1 MNHHTLLGTT
11 FTCACGREHTVPTR
25 ALHYHPDALD
35 QLVPTIESLPGIDH
49 CLVVADA
56 RTDAAAGQL
65 VTEKLAAG
73 RARVERY
80 LLPDQ
85 HGESP
90 VADDRTRD
98 LFIAQAPATDLYI
111 AVGSGVIN
119 DLVKWVA
126 YLQGK
131 PYLCVATAASM
142 NGYASANVAA
152 SIAGLKVLFHAAPCL
167 AVFSTP
173 QILADAPYILTASG
187 LGDVLAKTVSSADWR
202 LNNFLFGDYYCRFSV
217 DLLKELEPVYLNN
230 PEQIRAREPAALQA
244 LFEALFFSSV
254 AMTIT
259 GTSSP
264 ASGGEHLI
272 SHTLDMLAGRDA
284 GRHDLHG
291 RQVGVASI
299 LMAALY
305 EEVLAVDRPRFHAA
319 PVQVHEAF
327 WGTLT
332 PVVAGE
338 YQKKLPRYQEV
349 ADRLSQ
355 PGVWNELRSLLRADL
370 VPAAKLKHCLAAA
383 GAAHRVEDI
392 DDSGTPLTRSKFS
405 AVVGHANQ
413 MRERFTVLDL
423 AILLGVFPGRVDT
436 LVDRWLS

>member
-1 MNHHTLLGTT
+1 MDHRTLLGTT
-11 FTCACGREHTVPTR
+11 FTCTCGREHQVPTR

-35 QLVPTIESLPGIDH
+35 QLVPTIQSLPGINR

-56 RTDAAAGQL
+56 RTDTAAGRL
-65 VTEKLAAG
+65 VAEKLAEQSVP
-73 RARVERY
+73 VERY
-80 LLPDQ
+80 LLPDH

-173 QILADAPYILTASG
+173 QILADAPYVLTASG

-264 ASGGEHLI
+264 ASGGEHLV
-272 SHTLDMLAGRDA
+272 SHTLDMLAGRDG

-319 PVQVHEAF
+319 PGQVDEAF
-327 WGTLT
+327 WGALT
-332 PVVAGE
+332 PVVAQE
-338 YQKKLPRYQEV
+338 YQKKLPRYHEV
-349 ADRLSQ
+349 AHRLAQ
-355 PGVWNELRSLLRADL
+355 PGVWDELRSLLRADL
-370 VPAAKLKHCLAAA
+370 VPAAKLKHCLAGA

-392 DDSGTPLTRSKFS
+392 DDSGTPLHRGKFC

-413 MRERFTVLDL
+413 MRARFTVLDL
-423 AILLGVFPGRVDT
+423 AILLGIFPAGIHR
-436 LVDRWLS
+436 LVDRWL